1 MLPITP
7 PSPAMPHPE
16 PVRKSFPPSPALLPD
31 ATLLWKALTNS
42 IDCFVTVIGP
52 DLRLLFLNR
61 SDVGHA
67 QAVDLIGRPI
77 TDFVVPEM
85 HEAVQ
90 RTLREV
96 FATGRDAA
104 YEVVAVDTA
113 GRTTSYSARA
123 SAVIDGGTVVAV
135 VVTSMDS
142 RLLHD
147 TERALR
153 AERHALQQML
163 RTQERERQLVSY
175 EIHDGLAQYQ
185 AGAIMQLE
193 GCLHSLR
200 AAQDARHGDQDAR
213 SGFQD
218 ARLEGV
224 VASCAEGLRLMRAAA
239 AEARRLINGLRPP
252 MLDELGIEEAV
263 ESLIERMHGVVPAIE
278 YLHPEPLRRMDPD
291 VETAIF
297 RIAQESLSNVR
308 KHAGARH
315 VRVVLE
321 PRGAEEVA
329 VSVSDDGV
337 GFDVN
342 GVPTDRFGLEG
353 IRQRARLFGREAEI
367 TSTPGAGTR
376 IEVVLPLFP
385 AMART
390 DPRG

>member
-1 MLPITP
+1 
-7 PSPAMPHPE
+7 MPHPE
-16 PVRKSFPPSPALLPD
+16 PVPESRTPPPAALPD
-31 ATLLWKALTNS
+31 AALLWKALTNS
-42 IDCFVTVIGP
+42 IDCFVNVIDT
-52 DLRLLFLNR
+52 DLRLRFLNR

-67 QAVDLIGRPI
+67 QAADLIGRPI

-85 HEAVQ
+85 REAVQ

-104 YEVVAVDTA
+104 YEVVAIDAA

-123 SAVIDGGTVVAV
+123 SAVVDGGAVVAV
-135 VVTSMDS
+135 VITSMDS
-142 RLLHD
+142 RLLHE

-193 GCLHSLR
+193 GCLHSLQ
-200 AAQDARHGDQDAR
+200 AAQDARLGER
-213 SGFQD
+213 D
-218 ARLEGV
+218 ARLEDV
-224 VASCAEGLRLMRAAA
+224 VESCAEGLRLMRAAA

-321 PRGAEEVA
+321 PRGTEEVA
-329 VSVSDDGV
+329 VSVGDDGV

-342 GVPTDRFGLEG
+342 GVPADRFGLEG

-367 TSTPGAGTR
+367 TSAPGAGTR

-385 AMART
+385 AISRT
-390 DPRG
+390 DSRG